1 MFDDDIFP
9 TLSCPLGHGL
19 FIMAGDCPL
28 WICPNCGAYLFAV
41 SMMNEAGC
49 LRFATAGGGGITILP
64 NVNPAVTVH

>member
-19 FIMAGDCPL
+19 FIMTGDCPL
-28 WICPNCGAYLFAV
+28 RICPNCGAYLV
-41 SMMNEAGC
+41 PLDDDEAGC